1 MPLIKLYANL
11 RKLAGTK
18 EISMPGA
25 TVREALNELVTQYPA
40 LAGAILDK
48 DEPRA
53 FVVITLNGHNV
64 TELNTLI
71 DEEDI
76 VAVFPPLAG
85 G

>member
-18 EISMPGA
+18 EISIPGA
-25 TVREALNELVTQYPA
+25 TVREVLNELVTQYPA
-40 LAGAILDK
+40 LAGALLDK
-48 DEPRA
+48 DGPRA
-53 FVVITLNGHNV
+53 YVVITLNGHNV
-64 TELNTLI
+64 TELNMLI

-76 VAVFPPLAG
+76 IAIFPPLAG